1 MSLLLVGNAG
11 NVAPPLVGNVVPQA
25 TGTNSLGTCKNAGVC
40 AGNVVR
46 FSRFFAL
53 CPFRR
58 YKATNTLCLT
68 AVRARNACQQRKKAA
83 PRILQGAAC
92 IVRSLSTATTTCTT
106 APCTSLPQSATACK
120 PQQTAPQHTNYSAE
134 TFLFSRELTFQCM
147 NSCRSN
153 HRLTSQNV
161 IVLHILF
168 VSLSQ
173 RFNGRLVAV
182 ISQNHN
188 RIMLRT

>member
-1 MSLLLVGNAG
+1 MG
-11 NVAPPLVGNVVPQA
+11 NVSPQE
-25 TGTNSLGTCKNAGVC
+25 TGANSLGTHKNAGAR
-40 AGNVVR
+40 AGNAVR
-46 FSRFFAL
+46 FFCFLRFTHFACIKPQTRYAWL
-53 CPFRR
+53 PF
-58 YKATNTLCLT
+58 AH
-68 AVRARNACQQRKKAA
+68 NACQQRKKAA
-83 PRILQGAAC
+83 PRILQDAAC
-92 IVRSLSTATTTCTT
+92 IVRSLSTAATTCTT

-120 PQQTAPQHTNYSAE
+120 PQQSAPQQTNYSVE
-134 TFLFSRELTFQCM
+134 TFLLSRKLTFQCM